1 MTDDEKPM
9 TDGGEEDAV
18 GEMSDGL
25 QVELFHPDSD
35 REPGDTNIEAYG
47 FDIHPVVFPVALV
60 VVALFILLTIFYR
73 SIAEILGW
81 TMVTDS
87 QTVSDEGWE
96 VLRTTSDGAPVVYQ
110 TASDA
115 YGVIFDF
122 IGTNFGW
129 FYLLA
134 VNIFIVVLL
143 YFAFSKFGNIKIGG
157 VEAEKEFSDFS
168 WMAMLFSAGMGIG
181 LMFFSV
187 LEPVFYFQGPPGF
200 WGAQAGT
207 GAAASAA
214 MAQTFFHWGFHP
226 WAVYGLVGLGL
237 AFFSFNRG
245 LPLTF
250 RSIFWP
256 LLGERIYGWAGHII
270 DLVTVFA
277 TLFGLATSLG
287 LGVAQVNSGLQYV
300 SVDILGA
307 LGSFPVGTGPQIA
320 LIAGITA
327 IATLSVAAGL
337 DGGVKR
343 LSTLNLYLMFALL
356 GFLLLVGPTVF
367 ILGTWVQGLGVYFG
381 NVLELGFY
389 RGAMGAG
396 GGTVTAWTVFYWG
409 WWIAWSP
416 FVGMFI
422 ARISKGRT
430 VREFVLG
437 VLFLPSLFST
447 LWLST
452 FGGSALASS
461 ISGSGVS
468 GQEVAGV
475 TTEAGNQA
483 VGVVGAYQALPY
495 SDFETLGM
503 FVMLDQYPLGA
514 ITASLATLLVI
525 TFFVTSSDSGSLV
538 IDHLTSGGKHD
549 VPKTQRVFWAVTEG
563 GVAAVLLWGGGLNAL
578 QTAAIT
584 TGLPFAA
591 ILCLMCY
598 TVYLGLS
605 NEYEIL
611 ESQEFAETISDLRE
625 QEDVD
630 VVTTGRETVTDIQEG
645 DETPSS
651 D

>member
-1 MTDDEKPM
+1 MAD
-9 TDGGEEDAV
+9 GEEEAV
-18 GEMSDGL
+18 GEMSEGL
-25 QVELFHPDSD
+25 QVELFHPESD
-35 REPGDTNIEAYG
+35 REPGDTNIEKWG
-47 FDIHPVVFPVALV
+47 FDVHPVVFPVALAII
-60 VVALFILLTIFYR
+60 ALFIAVTILLG
-73 SIAEILGW
+73 E
-81 TMVTDS
+81 
-87 QTVSDEGWE
+87 Q
-96 VLRTTSDGAPVVYQ
+96 
-110 TASDA
+110 ASSA
-115 YGVIFDF
+115 YSFLFNF
-122 IGTNFGW
+122 IGENFGW

-134 VNIFIVVLL
+134 VNVFIITLL
-143 YFAFSKFGNIKIGG
+143 YFALGKYGQIRIGG
-157 VEAEKEFSDFS
+157 VEAEKEFSDFA

-187 LEPVFYFQGPPGF
+187 SEPLFYFQNVPAF
-200 WGAQAGT
+200 WGAEAGT

-226 WAVYGLVGLGL
+226 WATYGLVGLGL

-256 LLGERIYGWAGHII
+256 LLGERIYGWPGHII

-287 LGVAQVNSGLQYV
+287 LGVAQVNTGLSYV
-300 SVDILGA
+300 GGDILG
-307 LGSFPVGTGPQIA
+307 LISVPTGTVPQVL

-343 LSTLNLYLMFALL
+343 LSTINLYLMFALL
-356 GFLLLVGPTVF
+356 TFLILVGPTVYV
-367 ILGTWVQGLGVYFG
+367 LGAWVEGLGAYFG
-381 NVLELGFY
+381 NILSLGFF
-389 RGAMGAG
+389 RGTLAPG

-447 LWLST
+447 LWLSV
-452 FGGSALASS
+452 FGGSALHNS
-461 ISGSGVS
+461 IVGNGAALATYNEV
-468 GQEVAGV
+468 GQTVA
-475 TTEAGNQA
+475 
-483 VGVVGAYQALPY
+483 
-495 SDFETLGM
+495 M
-503 FVMLDQYPLGA
+503 FAMLEQFPLGA
-514 ITASLATLLVI
+514 ISGILATLLVI

-549 VPKTQRVFWAVTEG
+549 VPKAQRIFWAITEG
-563 GVAAVLLWGGGLNAL
+563 AVAALLLIGGGLGAL

-584 TGLPFAA
+584 TGLPFAV

-598 TVYLGLS
+598 TVYLGLD

-611 ESQEFAETISDLRE
+611 ESEAFAERIEDLTAE
-625 QEDVD
+625 GDVD
-630 VVTTGRETVTDIQEG
+630 VVTSGRETVTSIREG
-645 DETPSS
+645 EDSPSG

>member
-1 MTDDEKPM
+1 MADS
-9 TDGGEEDAV
+9 EETT

-25 QVELFHPDSD
+25 QVELFHPESD
-35 REPGDTNIEAYG
+35 REPGDTNIQKWG
-47 FDIHPVVFPVALV
+47 FDIHPIVFPIALALI
-60 VVALFILLTIFYR
+60 ALFIAVTIG
-73 SIAEILGW
+73 LGE
-81 TMVTDS
+81 
-87 QTVSDEGWE
+87 Q
-96 VLRTTSDGAPVVYQ
+96 
-110 TASDA
+110 ASSA
-115 YGVIFDF
+115 YSALFSFVNS
-122 IGTNFGW
+122 TFGW
-129 FYLLA
+129 FYIMA
-134 VNIFIVVLL
+134 VNIFIGVILF
-143 YFAFSKFGNIKIGG
+143 FAFSKYGKIRIGG

-187 LEPVFYFQGPPGF
+187 SEPMGYFQSVPGF
-200 WGAQAGT
+200 FGGAEAQTGGAG
-207 GAAASAA
+207 AVAL
-214 MAQTFFHWGFHP
+214 AQTFFHWGFSP
-226 WAVYGLVGLGL
+226 WAIYGLVGLGL

-256 LLGERIYGWAGHII
+256 LLGERIYGWPGHII

-287 LGVAQVNSGLQYV
+287 LGVAQVNTGMSYV
-300 SVDILGA
+300 AGDVLGIA
-307 LGSFPVGTGPQIA
+307 SIPTGTFPQIA

-343 LSTLNLYLMFALL
+343 LSTLNLYLMFGLL
-356 GFLLLVGPTVF
+356 GFLLVVGPTLF
-367 ILGTWVQGLGVYFG
+367 ILGSWIESVGVYLQSFLALSFFTG
-381 NVLELGFY
+381 TLGE
-389 RGAMGAG
+389 GAG
-396 GGTVTAWTVFYWG
+396 TIGTTVFYWG

-437 VLFLPSLFST
+437 VLFLPAMFSF

-452 FGGSALASS
+452 FGGSAIWLELAGGGGV
-461 ISGSGVS
+461 ISALSES
-468 GQEVAGV
+468 GQTVAMF
-475 TTEAGNQA
+475 AMLNQ
-483 VGVVGAYQALPY
+483 
-495 SDFETLGM
+495 F
-503 FVMLDQYPLGA
+503 PLGA
-514 ITASLATLLVI
+514 ISGGLATLLVI

-549 VPKTQRVFWAVTEG
+549 VPKTQRIFWAVTEG
-563 GVAAVLLWGGGLNAL
+563 GVAAVLLIGGGLGAL

-584 TGLPFAA
+584 TGLPFAV

-598 TVYLGLS
+598 TVYLGLR

-611 ESQEFAETISDLRE
+611 ESEEFAETIEELTAE
-625 QEDVD
+625 GEVD
-630 VVTTGRETVTDIQEG
+630 VVTAGDEVVTDIEG
-645 DETPSS
+645 GDPEGS

>member
-1 MTDDEKPM
+1 MADSDEQ
-9 TDGGEEDAV
+9 T

-25 QVELFHPDSD
+25 QVELFHPESD
-35 REPGDTNIEAYG
+35 REPGDTNIQAAG

-60 VVALFILLTIFYR
+60 IIALFIAVTILLGDTAASAYTWLFNTI
-73 SIAEILGW
+73 GD
-81 TMVTDS
+81 T
-87 QTVSDEGWE
+87 
-96 VLRTTSDGAPVVYQ
+96 
-110 TASDA
+110 
-115 YGVIFDF
+115 
-122 IGTNFGW
+122 FGW

-134 VNIFIVVLL
+134 VNVFIITLL
-143 YFAFSKFGNIKIGG
+143 YFAFSKYGNIRIGG

-187 LEPVFYFQGPPGF
+187 SEPLYYFQNPPSF
-200 WGAQAGT
+200 FGAEAGT

-256 LLGERIYGWAGHII
+256 LLGERIYGWPGHII

-277 TLFGLATSLG
+277 TLFGLSTSLG
-287 LGVAQVNSGLQYV
+287 LGVAQVNTGLSYV
-300 SVDILGA
+300 GGDMLGA
-307 LGSFPVGTGPQIA
+307 VSIPTGTLPQVV
-320 LIAGITA
+320 LIAGITL

-356 GFLLLVGPTVF
+356 GFLVIVGPTVYIF
-367 ILGTWVQGLGVYFG
+367 GTWTEGLGAYFG
-381 NVLELGFY
+381 NILALGFFT
-389 RGAMGAG
+389 
-396 GGTVTAWTVFYWG
+396 GTLNEAANGTPTAWTVFYWG

-422 ARISKGRT
+422 ARISKGRS

-447 LWLST
+447 LWLSV
-452 FGGSALASS
+452 FGGSAMFNSLMGNGQALATYNEV
-461 ISGSGVS
+461 GQTVAMFALLEQFPLGVVS
-468 GQEVAGV
+468 G
-475 TTEAGNQA
+475 
-483 VGVVGAYQALPY
+483 L
-495 SDFETLGM
+495 
-503 FVMLDQYPLGA
+503 
-514 ITASLATLLVI
+514 LATLLVI

-549 VPKTQRVFWAVTEG
+549 VPRAQRIFWALTEG
-563 GVAAVLLWGGGLNAL
+563 LVASILLIGGGLTAL

-584 TGLPFAA
+584 TGLPFAL

-598 TVYLGLS
+598 TVYLGLD
-605 NEYEIL
+605 NEYQIL
-611 ESQEFAETISDLRE
+611 ESEEFAETIQDLSERD
-625 QEDVD
+625 DVD
-630 VVTTGRETVTDIQEG
+630 VVTSGDEMVTDISDPG
-645 DETPSS
+645 DDTATGT

>member
-1 MTDDEKPM
+1 MADSDDP
-9 TDGGEEDAV
+9 T

-25 QVELFHPDSD
+25 QVELFHPESD
-35 REPGDTNIEAYG
+35 REPGDTNIQAAG

-60 VVALFILLTIFYR
+60 IIALFIAVTILLGDTAASAYTWLFNTI
-73 SIAEILGW
+73 GD
-81 TMVTDS
+81 T
-87 QTVSDEGWE
+87 
-96 VLRTTSDGAPVVYQ
+96 
-110 TASDA
+110 
-115 YGVIFDF
+115 
-122 IGTNFGW
+122 FGW

-134 VNIFIVVLL
+134 VNVFIITLL
-143 YFAFSKFGNIKIGG
+143 YFAFSKYGNIRIGG

-187 LEPVFYFQGPPGF
+187 SEPLYYFQNPPSF
-200 WGAQAGT
+200 FGAEAGT

-256 LLGERIYGWAGHII
+256 LLGERIYGWPGHII

-277 TLFGLATSLG
+277 TLFGLSTSLG
-287 LGVAQVNSGLQYV
+287 LGVAQVNTGLSYV
-300 SVDILGA
+300 GGDMLGA
-307 LGSFPVGTGPQIA
+307 VSIPTGTWPQVA
-320 LIAGITA
+320 LIAGITL

-356 GFLLLVGPTVF
+356 GFLLIVGPTVYIF
-367 ILGTWVQGLGVYFG
+367 GTWVEGLGAYFG
-381 NVLELGFY
+381 NILALGFFT
-389 RGAMGAG
+389 
-396 GGTVTAWTVFYWG
+396 GTLNEAANGTPTAWTVFYWG

-422 ARISKGRT
+422 ARISKGRS

-437 VLFLPSLFST
+437 VLFLPSMFST
-447 LWLST
+447 LWLSV
-452 FGGSALASS
+452 FGGSAMFNSLMGNGQALATYNEV
-461 ISGSGVS
+461 GQTVAMFALLEQFPLGVVS
-468 GQEVAGV
+468 G
-475 TTEAGNQA
+475 
-483 VGVVGAYQALPY
+483 L
-495 SDFETLGM
+495 
-503 FVMLDQYPLGA
+503 
-514 ITASLATLLVI
+514 LATLLVI

-549 VPKTQRVFWAVTEG
+549 VPRTQRIFWALTEG
-563 GVAAVLLWGGGLNAL
+563 LVASILLIGGGLTAL

-584 TGLPFAA
+584 TGLPFAF

-598 TVYLGLS
+598 TVYLGLD
-605 NEYEIL
+605 NEYQIL
-611 ESQEFAETISDLRE
+611 ESEEFAETIQDLSER
-625 QEDVD
+625 EDVD
-630 VVTTGRETVTDIQEG
+630 VVTAGDEMVTDISDPG
-645 DETPSS
+645 DDTATGT

>member
-1 MTDDEKPM
+1 MSESDE
-9 TDGGEEDAV
+9 TT

-25 QVELFHPDSD
+25 QVELFHPESD
-35 REPGDTNIEAYG
+35 REPGDTNWQKFG
-47 FDIHPVVFPVALV
+47 FDVHPVVFPVALAII
-60 VVALFILLTIFYR
+60 ALFIAVTILL
-73 SIAEILGW
+73 G
-81 TMVTDS
+81 D
-87 QTVSDEGWE
+87 
-96 VLRTTSDGAPVVYQ
+96 
-110 TASDA
+110 TASEA
-115 YGVIFDF
+115 YTWLFNT
-122 IGTNFGW
+122 IGSTFGW

-143 YFAFSKFGNIKIGG
+143 FFAFSKYGKIKIGG

-187 LEPVFYFQGPPGF
+187 TEPMFYFNTPPSFFGVE
-200 WGAQAGT
+200 AGT
-207 GAAASAA
+207 GGAAAAA

-256 LLGERIYGWAGHII
+256 LLGERIYGWPGHII

-277 TLFGLATSLG
+277 TLFGLSTSLG
-287 LGVAQVNSGLQYV
+287 LGVAQVNSGLNYV
-300 SVDILGA
+300 FGSSMLGVA
-307 LGSFPVGTGPQIA
+307 NIPTGTFPQVA
-320 LIAGITA
+320 LIAGITL
-327 IATLSVAAGL
+327 IATMSVAAGL

-367 ILGTWVQGLGVYFG
+367 ILGTWVEGLGAYLQNIFG
-381 NVLELGFY
+381 LGFFTGTL
-389 RGAMGAG
+389 GAAAN
-396 GGTVTAWTVFYWG
+396 GTPTAWTVFYWG

-422 ARISKGRT
+422 ARISKGRS

-452 FGGSALASS
+452 FGGSALNSAL
-461 ISGSGVS
+461 GGGAV
-468 GQEVAGV
+468 Q
-475 TTEAGNQA
+475 TQYTELGY
-483 VGVVGAYQALPY
+483 GA
-495 SDFETLGM
+495 FETLGM
-503 FVMLDQYPLGA
+503 FITLNQYPLGVV
-514 ITASLATLLVI
+514 SGLLATLLVI

-538 IDHLTSGGKHD
+538 NDHLTSGGKHD
-549 VPKTQRVFWAVTEG
+549 VPKTQRIFWALTEG
-563 GVAAVLLWGGGLNAL
+563 LVASLLLIGGGLTAL

-584 TGLPFAA
+584 TGLPFAI

-598 TVYLGLS
+598 TVYLGLD
-605 NEYEIL
+605 NEYQIL
-611 ESQEFAETISDLRE
+611 ESEEFAETIQDLTDR
-625 QEDVD
+625 EDVD
-630 VVTTGRETVTDIQEG
+630 VVTAGDEMVTDIS
-645 DETPSS
+645 DRDDSATSS

>member
-1 MTDDEKPM
+1 MSDSDQT
-9 TDGGEEDAV
+9 

-35 REPGDTNIEAYG
+35 REPGDTNIRKFG

-60 VVALFILLTIFYR
+60 IIALFIAVTVLL
-73 SIAEILGW
+73 G
-81 TMVTDS
+81 DS
-87 QTVSDEGWE
+87 
-96 VLRTTSDGAPVVYQ
+96 
-110 TASDA
+110 ASAA
-115 YGVIFDF
+115 YTWLFNF
-122 IGTNFGW
+122 IGENFGW

-143 YFAFSKFGNIKIGG
+143 YFAFGKFGNIKIGG

-187 LEPVFYFQGPPGF
+187 LEPVFYFTSVPAF
-200 WGAQAGT
+200 WGAEAGT

-226 WAVYGLVGLGL
+226 WAIYGLVGLGL

-256 LLGERIYGWAGHII
+256 LLGDRIYGWPGHII

-287 LGVAQVNSGLQYV
+287 LGVAQVNTGLQYV
-300 SVDILGA
+300 TTDILGV
-307 LGSFPVGTGPQIA
+307 LGSFPNNTISQI
-320 LIAGITA
+320 LIIAGITA

-343 LSTLNLYLMFALL
+343 LSTVNLYLMFALL
-356 GFLLLVGPTVF
+356 GFLIIVGPTIF
-367 ILGTWVQGLGVYFG
+367 ILGTWVEGLGAYFG
-381 NVLELGFY
+381 SILSLSFY
-389 RGAMGAG
+389 RGTLGGGAG
-396 GGTVTAWTVFYWG
+396 TVSAWTVFYWG

-437 VLFLPSLFST
+437 VLFLPSMFST
-447 LWLST
+447 IWLST
-452 FGGSALASS
+452 FGGSALNGA
-461 ISGSGVS
+461 IGEG
-468 GQEVAGV
+468 
-475 TTEAGNQA
+475 TN
-483 VGVVGAYQALPY
+483 GVVGAYNELGYAT
-495 SDFETLGM
+495 FETLGM
-503 FVMLDQYPLGA
+503 FVMLNQYPLGA
-514 ITASLATLLVI
+514 ISASLATLLVI

-549 VPKTQRVFWAVTEG
+549 VPKTQRIFWAITEG
-563 GVAAVLLWGGGLNAL
+563 GVAAVLLWGGGLSAL

-584 TGLPFAA
+584 TGLPFAV

-598 TVYLGLS
+598 TVYLGLD
-605 NEYEIL
+605 NEYQIL
-611 ESQEFAETISDLRE
+611 ESEEFADRIQDMTAEGDI
-625 QEDVD
+625 DVITAGD
-630 VVTTGRETVTDIQEG
+630 EVVTDVQG
-645 DETPSS
+645 DDAASS

>member
-1 MTDDEKPM
+1 MAKSDDP
-9 TDGGEEDAV
+9 T
-18 GEMSDGL
+18 GEMSEGL

-35 REPGDTNIEAYG
+35 REPGDTNIQAFG

-60 VVALFILLTIFYR
+60 LIALFIAVTV
-73 SIAEILGW
+73 ILGEQA
-81 TMVTDS
+81 S
-87 QTVSDEGWE
+87 E
-96 VLRTTSDGAPVVYQ
+96 AY
-110 TASDA
+110 TAL
-115 YGVIFDF
+115 FNF

-143 YFAFSKFGNIKIGG
+143 FFAFSKYGKIKIGG

-187 LEPVFYFQGPPGF
+187 TEPMFYFNTPPAYFGVE
-200 WGAQAGT
+200 AGT
-207 GAAASAA
+207 GAAAAAA

-256 LLGERIYGWAGHII
+256 LLGDRIYGWPGHII

-277 TLFGLATSLG
+277 TLFGLSTSLG
-287 LGVAQVNSGLQYV
+287 LGVAQVNSGLSYV
-300 SVDILGA
+300 FGSGMLGVA
-307 LGSFPVGTGPQIA
+307 DVPTGTTPQVL

-343 LSTLNLYLMFALL
+343 LSTINLYLMFALL
-356 GFLLLVGPTVF
+356 GFLLIVGPTVF
-367 ILGTWVQGLGVYFG
+367 ILGTWVEGLGAYFQNILG
-381 NVLELGFY
+381 LGFFT
-389 RGAMGAG
+389 
-396 GGTVTAWTVFYWG
+396 GTLGPAANGTPTAWTVFYWG

-430 VREFVLG
+430 IRQFVVG
-437 VLFLPSLFST
+437 VLFLPSMFST
-447 LWLST
+447 IWLST
-452 FGGSALASS
+452 FGGSALNSAL
-461 ISGSGVS
+461 GGGAV
-468 GQEVAGV
+468 Q
-475 TTEAGNQA
+475 TQYTELGY
-483 VGVVGAYQALPY
+483 GA
-495 SDFETLGM
+495 FETLGM
-503 FVMLDQYPLGA
+503 FITLNQYPFGIVSGL
-514 ITASLATLLVI
+514 LATLLVI

-549 VPKTQRVFWAVTEG
+549 VPRAQRIFWAVTEG
-563 GVAAVLLWGGGLNAL
+563 AVASVLLIGGGLTAL

-584 TGLPFAA
+584 TGLPFAV

-611 ESQEFAETISDLRE
+611 ESEEFAETIQELSERE
-625 QEDVD
+625 NVD
-630 VVTTGRETVTDIQEG
+630 VVTAGNEMVTDVREG
-645 DETPSS
+645 DDAASG

>member
-1 MTDDEKPM
+1 MS
-9 TDGGEEDAV
+9 DGDQTT

-35 REPGDTNIEAYG
+35 REPGDTNIEKWG
-47 FDIHPVVFPVALV
+47 FDVHPVVFPVALV
-60 VVALFILLTIFYR
+60 IIALFIAATI
-73 SIAEILGW
+73 ILGE
-81 TMVTDS
+81 D
-87 QTVSDEGWE
+87 
-96 VLRTTSDGAPVVYQ
+96 
-110 TASDA
+110 ASAA
-115 YGVIFDF
+115 YTWLFNF
-122 IGTNFGW
+122 IGENFGW

-134 VNIFIVVLL
+134 VNIFIVALL
-143 YFAFSKFGNIKIGG
+143 FFAFSKYGKIRIGG
-157 VEAEKEFSDFS
+157 VGAEKEFSDFS

-187 LEPVFYFQGPPGF
+187 SEPLYYFQNVPGF
-200 WGAQAGT
+200 FGAEAET
-207 GAAASAA
+207 GAAGSAA
-214 MAQTFFHWGFHP
+214 IAQTFFHWGFHP

-256 LLGERIYGWAGHII
+256 LLGDRIYGWPGHVI

-287 LGVAQVNSGLQYV
+287 LGVAQVNQGISYVGGNMLGLM
-300 SVDILGA
+300 D
-307 LGSFPVGTGPQIA
+307 VGTGTTQQVI
-320 LIAGITA
+320 LIAGITL
-327 IATLSVAAGL
+327 IATASVAAGL
-337 DGGVKR
+337 DSGVKR
-343 LSTLNLYLMFALL
+343 LSTINLYLMFLLL
-356 GFLLLVGPTVF
+356 GFLLLVGPTVYA
-367 ILGTWVQGLGVYFG
+367 LGAWVEGLGVYFNNILG
-381 NVLELGFY
+381 LGFY
-389 RGAMGAG
+389 RGTLGPG

-447 LWLST
+447 LWLSV
-452 FGGSALASS
+452 FGGSALFNS
-461 ISGSGVS
+461 IQGNGAAIQTYNEL
-468 GQEVAGV
+468 GQTVA
-475 TTEAGNQA
+475 
-483 VGVVGAYQALPY
+483 
-495 SDFETLGM
+495 M
-503 FVMLDQYPLGA
+503 FAMLEQFPLGA
-514 ITASLATLLVI
+514 LSGILATVLVI

-549 VPKTQRVFWAVTEG
+549 VPRAQRIFWAVTEG
-563 GVAAVLLWGGGLNAL
+563 AVAAILLYGGGLGAL

-584 TGLPFAA
+584 TGLPFAV
-591 ILCLMCY
+591 ILCLMVY
-598 TVYLGLS
+598 TVHQGLS

-611 ESQEFAETISDLRE
+611 QSEAFSERIEDLTAEG
-625 QEDVD
+625 DVD
-630 VVTTGRETVTDIQEG
+630 VVRSGTDTVTDLREG
-645 DETPSS
+645 DSPSG

>member
-1 MTDDEKPM
+1 MSDSDQT
-9 TDGGEEDAV
+9 

-35 REPGDTNIEAYG
+35 REPGDTNIQRFG
-47 FDIHPVVFPVALV
+47 FDIHPVVFPVAL
-60 VVALFILLTIFYR
+60 ALIAVFIAVTIG
-73 SIAEILGW
+73 LG
-81 TMVTDS
+81 DS
-87 QTVSDEGWE
+87 
-96 VLRTTSDGAPVVYQ
+96 A
-110 TASDA
+110 AAA
-115 YGVIFDF
+115 YTWLFNF
-122 IGTNFGW
+122 IGENFGW

-143 YFAFSKFGNIKIGG
+143 YFAFGKFGSIRIGG

-187 LEPVFYFQGPPGF
+187 LEPVFYFTSVPAF
-200 WGAQAGT
+200 WGAEAGT

-226 WAVYGLVGLGL
+226 WAIYGLVGLGL

-256 LLGERIYGWAGHII
+256 LLGDRIYGWPGHVI

-287 LGVAQVNSGLQYV
+287 LGVAQVNTGLQYV
-300 SVDILGA
+300 TTDILGV
-307 LGSFPVGTGPQIA
+307 LGSFPNNTISQIA
-320 LIAGITA
+320 IIAVITG
-327 IATLSVAAGL
+327 IATMSVAAGL

-343 LSTLNLYLMFALL
+343 LSTVNLYLMLGLL
-356 GFLLLVGPTVF
+356 GFLIIVGPTVF
-367 ILGTWVQGLGVYFG
+367 IFGAWLDGLGAYFG
-381 NVLELGFY
+381 SLLSISFY
-389 RGAMGAG
+389 RGTLGGGAG
-396 GGTVTAWTVFYWG
+396 TVSAWTVFYWG

-437 VLFLPSLFST
+437 VLFLPSMFST
-447 LWLST
+447 IWLAT
-452 FGGSALASS
+452 FGGSALNGA
-461 ISGSGVS
+461 IGEG
-468 GQEVAGV
+468 
-475 TTEAGNQA
+475 TN
-483 VGVVGAYQALPY
+483 GVVGAYNELGYGA
-495 SDFETLGM
+495 FETLGM
-503 FVMLDQYPLGA
+503 FVMLEQYPLGA

-549 VPKTQRVFWAVTEG
+549 VPKTQRIFWAVTEG
-563 GVAAVLLWGGGLNAL
+563 GVAAVLLWGGGLSAL

-605 NEYEIL
+605 NEYQIL
-611 ESQEFAETISDLRE
+611 ESEEFADRIQDMTEEGDI
-625 QEDVD
+625 D
-630 VVTTGRETVTDIQEG
+630 VVTTGDEVVTGVEGGDDTV
-645 DETPSS
+645 SS

>member
-1 MTDDEKPM
+1 MSDSDQT
-9 TDGGEEDAV
+9 

-35 REPGDTNIEAYG
+35 REPGDTNIQKFG

-60 VVALFILLTIFYR
+60 LIALFIAVTVV
-73 SIAEILGW
+73 LG
-81 TMVTDS
+81 DS
-87 QTVSDEGWE
+87 
-96 VLRTTSDGAPVVYQ
+96 A
-110 TASDA
+110 AAA
-115 YGVIFDF
+115 YTWLFNF
-122 IGTNFGW
+122 IGENFGW

-143 YFAFSKFGNIKIGG
+143 YFAFGKFGNIRIGG

-187 LEPVFYFQGPPGF
+187 LEPVFYFTSVPAF
-200 WGAQAGT
+200 WGAEAGT

-256 LLGERIYGWAGHII
+256 LLGDRIYGWPGHVI

-287 LGVAQVNSGLQYV
+287 LGVAQVNTGLQYV
-300 SVDILGA
+300 TTDILGIF
-307 LGSFPVGTGPQIA
+307 GSFPNNTLTQIA
-320 LIAGITA
+320 LIAFITG

-343 LSTLNLYLMFALL
+343 LSTVNLYLMFALL
-356 GFLLLVGPTVF
+356 GFLLIVGPTIFV
-367 ILGTWVQGLGVYFG
+367 LGTWVEGLGAYFG
-381 NVLELGFY
+381 SLLSLSFY
-389 RGAMGAG
+389 RGTLGGGAG
-396 GGTVTAWTVFYWG
+396 TVSAWTVFYWG

-437 VLFLPSLFST
+437 VLFLPSMFST
-447 LWLST
+447 IWLAT
-452 FGGSALASS
+452 FGGSALNGAIGES
-461 ISGSGVS
+461 
-468 GQEVAGV
+468 
-475 TTEAGNQA
+475 TN
-483 VGVVGAYQALPY
+483 GVVGAYNELGYAT
-495 SDFETLGM
+495 FETLGM
-503 FVMLDQYPLGA
+503 FVMLNQYPLGA
-514 ITASLATLLVI
+514 ISASIATLLVI

-549 VPKTQRVFWAVTEG
+549 VPKAQRIFWAVTEG
-563 GVAAVLLWGGGLNAL
+563 GVAAMLLYGGGLSAL

-584 TGLPFAA
+584 TGLPFAV

-598 TVYLGLS
+598 TVYLGLD
-605 NEYEIL
+605 NEYQIL
-611 ESQEFAETISDLRE
+611 ESEEFAERIQDMTE
-625 QEDVD
+625 EGDVD
-630 VVTTGRETVTDIQEG
+630 IATTGDEVVTDVQGG
-645 DETPSS
+645 DDAVSG

>member
-1 MTDDEKPM
+1 MADSDE
-9 TDGGEEDAV
+9 TTGS
-18 GEMSDGL
+18 MSDGL
-25 QVELFHPDSD
+25 QVELFHPESD
-35 REPGDTNIEAYG
+35 REPGDTNIQALG

-60 VVALFILLTIFYR
+60 LIALFIAVTV
-73 SIAEILGW
+73 ILG
-81 TMVTDS
+81 DQAAS
-87 QTVSDEGWE
+87 
-96 VLRTTSDGAPVVYQ
+96 AY
-110 TASDA
+110 TAL
-115 YGVIFDF
+115 FNF
-122 IGTNFGW
+122 IGENFGW

-134 VNIFIVVLL
+134 VNVFIVVLL
-143 YFAFSKFGNIKIGG
+143 FFAFSKYGKIKIGG

-187 LEPVFYFQGPPGF
+187 SEPLYYFQNVPGF
-200 WGAQAGT
+200 FGVEAGS

-256 LLGERIYGWAGHII
+256 LLGDRIYGWPGHLI

-287 LGVAQVNSGLQYV
+287 LGVAQVNQGLSYV
-300 SVDILGA
+300 GGDLLGLASVPTNPLVQV
-307 LGSFPVGTGPQIA
+307 L
-320 LIAGITA
+320 LIAGITG

-343 LSTLNLYLMFALL
+343 LSTINLYLMFALL

-367 ILGTWVQGLGVYFG
+367 ILGSWVEGLGVYF
-381 NVLELGFY
+381 NNILALGFF
-389 RGAMGAG
+389 RGTLAPG

-437 VLFLPSLFST
+437 VLFLPSMFST

-452 FGGSALASS
+452 FGGSALYNSLVGNGAALQTYNE
-461 ISGSGVS
+461 V
-468 GQEVAGV
+468 GQTVA
-475 TTEAGNQA
+475 
-483 VGVVGAYQALPY
+483 
-495 SDFETLGM
+495 M
-503 FVMLDQYPLGA
+503 FAMLEQFPLGA
-514 ITASLATLLVI
+514 VSGILATLLVV

-549 VPKTQRVFWAVTEG
+549 VPKVQRIFWAITEG
-563 GVAAVLLWGGGLNAL
+563 LVAAILLYGGGLTAL

-584 TGLPFAA
+584 TGLPFAV

-611 ESQEFAETISDLRE
+611 ESEEFAETIEELSDRE
-625 QEDVD
+625 GVD
-630 VVTTGRETVTDIQEG
+630 VVTAGDEMVTDIRDG
-645 DETPSS
+645 DDPASS

>member
-1 MTDDEKPM
+1 MADSDEQ
-9 TDGGEEDAV
+9 T

-25 QVELFHPDSD
+25 QVELFHPESD
-35 REPGDTNIEAYG
+35 REPGDTNIQAAG

-60 VVALFILLTIFYR
+60 IIALFIAVTILLGDTAASAYTWLFNTI
-73 SIAEILGW
+73 GD
-81 TMVTDS
+81 T
-87 QTVSDEGWE
+87 
-96 VLRTTSDGAPVVYQ
+96 
-110 TASDA
+110 
-115 YGVIFDF
+115 
-122 IGTNFGW
+122 FGW

-134 VNIFIVVLL
+134 VNVFIITLL
-143 YFAFSKFGNIKIGG
+143 YFAFSKYGNIKIGG

-187 LEPVFYFQGPPGF
+187 SEPLYYFQNPPSF
-200 WGAQAGT
+200 FGAEAGT

-256 LLGERIYGWAGHII
+256 LLGERIYGWPGHVI

-277 TLFGLATSLG
+277 TLFGLSTSLG
-287 LGVAQVNSGLQYV
+287 LGVAQVNTGLSYVGGDMLGAV
-300 SVDILGA
+300 SV
-307 LGSFPVGTGPQIA
+307 PTGTWPQVA
-320 LIAGITA
+320 LIAGITL

-356 GFLLLVGPTVF
+356 GFLVIVGPTVYIF
-367 ILGTWVQGLGVYFG
+367 GTWTEGLGAYFG
-381 NVLELGFY
+381 NILALGFFT
-389 RGAMGAG
+389 
-396 GGTVTAWTVFYWG
+396 GTLNEAANGTPTAWTVFYWG

-422 ARISKGRT
+422 ARISKGRS

-447 LWLST
+447 LWLSV
-452 FGGSALASS
+452 FGGSAMFNSLLGNGQALATYNEV
-461 ISGSGVS
+461 GQTVAMFALLEQFPLGVVS
-468 GQEVAGV
+468 G
-475 TTEAGNQA
+475 
-483 VGVVGAYQALPY
+483 L
-495 SDFETLGM
+495 
-503 FVMLDQYPLGA
+503 
-514 ITASLATLLVI
+514 LATLLVI

-549 VPKTQRVFWAVTEG
+549 VPRTQRIFWALTEG
-563 GVAAVLLWGGGLNAL
+563 LVASILLIGGGLTAL

-584 TGLPFAA
+584 TGLPFAL

-598 TVYLGLS
+598 TVYLGLD
-605 NEYEIL
+605 NEYQIL
-611 ESQEFAETISDLRE
+611 ESEEFAETIQDLSERD
-625 QEDVD
+625 DVD
-630 VVTTGRETVTDIQEG
+630 VVTAGDEMVTDISDPG
-645 DETPSS
+645 DDTATGT

>member
-1 MTDDEKPM
+1 MADS
-9 TDGGEEDAV
+9 EDAT

-35 REPGDTNIEAYG
+35 REPGDTNIQRFG
-47 FDIHPVVFPVALV
+47 FDIHPIVFPVALLLIG
-60 VVALFILLTIFYR
+60 AFITLTI
-73 SIAEILGW
+73 LGPEFGLNVAAGYQW
-81 TMVTDS
+81 LFDTI
-87 QTVSDEGWE
+87 
-96 VLRTTSDGAPVVYQ
+96 GA
-110 TASDA
+110 T
-115 YGVIFDF
+115 
-122 IGTNFGW
+122 FGW

-134 VNIFIVVLL
+134 VNVFIIVML
-143 YFAFSKFGNIKIGG
+143 YFAFSKYGNIRIGG

-187 LEPVFYFQGPPGF
+187 LEPVYYLNAPPAFFGVE
-200 WGAQAGT
+200 AGT
-207 GAAASAA
+207 GAAGAA
-214 MAQTFFHWGFHP
+214 ALAQTFFHWGFHP
-226 WAVYGLVGLGL
+226 WAIYGLVGLGL

-256 LLGERIYGWAGHII
+256 LLGERIYGWPGHVI

-287 LGVAQVNSGLQYV
+287 LGVAQVNSGLSYV
-300 SVDILGA
+300 FGSEMLGVASV
-307 LGSFPVGTGPQIA
+307 PTGVLPQVL

-356 GFLLLVGPTVF
+356 GFIIIVGPTVF
-367 ILGTWVQGLGVYFG
+367 IFGAWVEGLGAYFQNLFG
-381 NVLELGFY
+381 LAFFTGTLGS
-389 RGAMGAG
+389 AANA
-396 GGTVTAWTVFYWG
+396 TPTAWTVFYWG

-422 ARISKGRT
+422 ARISKGRS

-447 LWLST
+447 IWLSA
-452 FGGSALASS
+452 FGGAALSK
-461 ISGSGVS
+461 
-468 GQEVAGV
+468 
-475 TTEAGNQA
+475 A
-483 VGVVGAYQALPY
+483 VGGGAVQSAY
-495 SDFETLGM
+495 SNLGYGGFETLGM
-503 FVMLDQYPLGA
+503 FVMLNQYPLGVVSGL
-514 ITASLATLLVI
+514 IATLLVV

-563 GVAAVLLWGGGLNAL
+563 GVAAVLLVGGGLTAL

-591 ILCLMCY
+591 ILTLMCY
-598 TVYLGLS
+598 TVYLGLD

-611 ESQEFAETISDLRE
+611 ESEAFADRIEDMTTSD
-625 QEDVD
+625 DVQ
-630 VVTTGRETVTDIQEG
+630 VATSGNEMVTDVASG
-645 DETPSS
+645 DESTSGS

>member
-1 MTDDEKPM
+1 MAESDE
-9 TDGGEEDAV
+9 TTGA
-18 GEMSDGL
+18 MSEGL
-25 QVELFHPDSD
+25 QVELFHPESD
-35 REPGDTNIEAYG
+35 REPGDTNIQALG
-47 FDIHPVVFPVALV
+47 FDIHPVVFPIALV
-60 VVALFILLTIFYR
+60 LIALFIAVTVLLGDQASAMY
-73 SIAEILGW
+73 
-81 TMVTDS
+81 
-87 QTVSDEGWE
+87 
-96 VLRTTSDGAPVVYQ
+96 
-110 TASDA
+110 TAL
-115 YGVIFDF
+115 FNF
-122 IGTNFGW
+122 IGENFGW
-129 FYLLA
+129 FYLLS

-143 YFAFSKFGNIKIGG
+143 FFAFSKYGKIRIGG
-157 VEAEKEFSDFS
+157 VQAEKEFSDFS

-187 LEPVFYFQGPPGF
+187 SEPLYYFQNVPGF
-200 WGAQAGT
+200 FGAEAGT

-256 LLGERIYGWAGHII
+256 LLGDRIYGWPGHVI

-287 LGVAQVNSGLQYV
+287 LGVAQVNTGLSYV
-300 SVDILGA
+300 GGDLLGLFAIPSNTTVQIL
-307 LGSFPVGTGPQIA
+307 

-343 LSTLNLYLMFALL
+343 LSTLNLYLMLALL

-367 ILGTWVQGLGVYFG
+367 ILGSWVEGLGTYF
-381 NVLELGFY
+381 NNILALGFF
-389 RGAMGAG
+389 RGTLSPG
-396 GGTVTAWTVFYWG
+396 GDTVTAWTVFYWG

-437 VLFLPSLFST
+437 VLVLPAMFST
-447 LWLST
+447 IWLST
-452 FGGSALASS
+452 FGGSALFNSLVGNGAALQTYNE
-461 ISGSGVS
+461 V
-468 GQEVAGV
+468 GQTVA
-475 TTEAGNQA
+475 
-483 VGVVGAYQALPY
+483 
-495 SDFETLGM
+495 M
-503 FVMLDQYPLGA
+503 FAMLEQFPLGA
-514 ITASLATLLVI
+514 VSGILATLLVI

-549 VPKTQRVFWAVTEG
+549 VPRTQRIFWAVTEG
-563 GVAAVLLWGGGLNAL
+563 LVAAILLWGGGLGAL

-611 ESQEFAETISDLRE
+611 ESEEFAETIEELTDRE
-625 QEDVD
+625 NVD
-630 VVTTGRETVTDIQEG
+630 VVTAGDEMVTDVREG
-645 DETPSS
+645 DDAASS

>member
-1 MTDDEKPM
+1 MSDSDD
-9 TDGGEEDAV
+9 AA

-35 REPGDTNIEAYG
+35 RSPGDTNIRRFG
-47 FDIHPVVFPVALV
+47 FDVHPVVFPIALV
-60 VVALFILLTIFYR
+60 LIVAFVAATVLLGDTAASVYSDIFNF
-73 SIAEILGW
+73 
-81 TMVTDS
+81 VN
-87 QTVSDEGWE
+87 
-96 VLRTTSDGAPVVYQ
+96 TT
-110 TASDA
+110 
-115 YGVIFDF
+115 
-122 IGTNFGW
+122 FGW
-129 FYLLA
+129 FYILA
-134 VNIFIVVLL
+134 VNLFIVTIV
-143 YFAFSKFGNIKIGG
+143 YFAASKYGSIRIGG

-187 LEPVFYFQGPPGF
+187 AEPMWHFGSGASDFMVVPPAF
-200 WGAQAGT
+200 DAAG
-207 GAAASAA
+207 GSSAAASAA

-226 WAVYGLVGLGL
+226 WAIYGLVGLGL

-256 LLGERIYGWAGHII
+256 LLGDRIYGWPGHLI

-287 LGVAQVNSGLQYV
+287 LGVAQVNTGLNYV
-300 SVDILGA
+300 FGNLLGVASV
-307 LGSFPVGTGPQIA
+307 PTGTIPQVL

-343 LSTLNLYLMFALL
+343 LSTANLYIMITMLA
-356 GFLLLVGPTVF
+356 FLFIVGPTLY
-367 ILGTWVQGLGVYFG
+367 ILGTLSGGLGAYFG
-381 NVLELGFY
+381 NLLELSFFTGIVGG
-389 RGAMGAG
+389 GAAIGGYSVQGWMGA
-396 GGTVTAWTVFYWG
+396 WTIFYWG

-437 VLFLPSLFST
+437 VLILPSMFSFV
-447 LWLST
+447 WLSV
-452 FGGSALASS
+452 FGGSALFVELEGGAGIASAVAS
-461 ISGSGVS
+461 EGQTIAMFAMLSNFPLAPVS
-468 GQEVAGV
+468 G
-475 TTEAGNQA
+475 
-483 VGVVGAYQALPY
+483 L
-495 SDFETLGM
+495 
-503 FVMLDQYPLGA
+503 
-514 ITASLATLLVI
+514 LATLLVV

-549 VPKTQRVFWAVTEG
+549 VPKVQRIFWAVTEG
-563 GVAAVLLWGGGLNAL
+563 AVAAVLLIGGGLSAL

-584 TGLPFAA
+584 TGLPFGV
-591 ILCLMCY
+591 ILVLMCY
-598 TVYLGLS
+598 TVYLGLK

-611 ESQEFAETISDLRE
+611 ESEAFAERIEDLTE
-625 QEDVD
+625 QDEID
-630 VVTTGRETVTDIQEG
+630 VVTSGDETVTEIRGGETEG
-645 DETPSS
+645 GD
-651 D
+651 